1 MYVCMFISMKVVSV
15 CLFICCMKVSSSYS
29 LLSAC
34 VKNNPRFAHSIK
46 KKLKNITRM
55 IYKIKTSNNINI
67 LHTIKNCMKY
77 NILNYTHT
85 LWDIWEHM
93 QINYTQRNFNKIH
106 EFKISKLKIGRKYH
120 LTIDFCFVLI
130 PKRH

>member
-1 MYVCMFISMKVVSV
+1 MYVFKYESCK
-15 CLFICCMKVSSSYS
+15 CLFVHLLYESVIIIFSFKCMCEKQSEIRTFY
-29 LLSAC
+29 
-34 VKNNPRFAHSIK
+34 K
-46 KKLKNITRM
+46 KKIKNITRM
-55 IYKIKTSNNINI
+55 IYKIKTNKNINI

-106 EFKISKLKIGRKYH
+106 EFKISKLRIGRKYH
-120 LTIDFCFVLI
+120 LTIDFWFVLI